1 MRRPRV
7 VLAIV
12 AALSVLVLLLSASV
26 DHEAASQRA
35 ARNALSSVLVQLGT
49 KAGVRDPS
57 GAVTLRPLPVEA
69 VLEGGPLWL
78 RGDLEAAIE
87 ADPAFELGDSPHL
100 VRVEVVG
107 SARAYG
113 LAGSLFRQG
122 WYDRLPHP
130 VRVRIAPWVATVT
143 AVFGLLLAFAVRRV
157 GAGLAAAGV
166 AAQLTSAALPWQVPL
181 SPSSWSVAVSEG
193 PLGAAVIRWAR
204 GLPDQTLAIGIGVV
218 VLCGILMYFD
228 HKRSPKRGGLLLA
241 GGIVGAAG
249 LLLWVEAAARAG
261 LLGWGP
267 STAGIAALSIL
278 AVAWAVV
285 ARYQFRQ
292 RRR

>member
-1 MRRPRV
+1 MRARV
-7 VLAIV
+7 ALVVV
-12 AALSVLVLLLSASV
+12 AALSVVALLVSTAV
-26 DHEAASQRA
+26 DTEAASQRA
-35 ARNALSSVLVQLGT
+35 ARTALSSILVQLGT
-49 KAGVRDPS
+49 KAGVRDAS
-57 GAVTLRPLPVEA
+57 GKVTLRPLPVEA
-69 VLEGGPLWL
+69 ALEGGPLSL
-78 RGDLEAAIE
+78 RADLEAAIE

-100 VRVEVVG
+100 VRVEVIG
-107 SARAYG
+107 SERAYG

-130 VRVRIAPWVATVT
+130 VRVRIAPWVATIT
-143 AVFGLLLAFAVRRV
+143 GVFGLLVAFAVRRV
-157 GAGLAAAGV
+157 GAGLAATGV
-166 AAQLTSAALPWQVPL
+166 AAQATLAVLPWEVPL
-181 SPSSWSVAVSEG
+181 APSSWTVAVQEG
-193 PLGAAVIRWAR
+193 PLGATVIHWAR
-204 GLPDQTLAIGIGVV
+204 GLPDQTVAIGIGVV
-218 VLCGILMYFD
+218 VLCVILIYFD

-267 STAGIAALSIL
+267 STAGILALSIL
-278 AVAWAVV
+278 AVAWAGV